1 MLKNFGIVHQILFLC
16 FQVRVGA
23 DFIGKE
29 SSLKKFYLA
38 IYSTQSTSIIALVLK
53 HRTCMQWDR
62 SARILLLGYR
72 KEAYV
77 QQRKSEMRRRKR
89 YISRNPKQSYQRT
102 NFYLSVSLILCYMY
116 LRSKNILYICSFV
129 ND

>member
-38 IYSTQSTSIIALVLK
+38 IYSTQSTSIIELVLK

-116 LRSKNILYICSFV
+116 LRSKNNFYICSFV
-129 ND
+129 KD